1 MKLHRT
7 FQLPLALLSVVPLIN
22 VLFLVLVFFAIG
34 SRFVLQPGLAVS
46 LPVSSFALTPE
57 RAPQIVSITAV
68 PLPAI
73 YHRDRR
79 VTLEEL
85 SARLAEVGPKNRAL
99 ILKADRRTP
108 YEQIVQVMNV
118 ALDRGFSVVLA
129 AAPEHR

>member
-7 FQLPLALLSVVPLIN
+7 FQFPFALLSVVPLIN

-46 LPVSSFALTPE
+46 LPVSGFTLTPE
-57 RAPQIVSITAV
+57 RDPQIVSITAV
-68 PLPAI
+68 PLPAV

-85 SARLAEVGPKNRAL
+85 GERLSQVDPKNRSL

-118 ALDRGFSVVLA
+118 ALERGFSVVLA
-129 AAPEHR
+129 AAPERR